1 MVNED
6 NWNDNMDKHA
16 EVRIQSTP
24 KMTDII
30 IQSLSPELNRTSS
43 RIAIELKGSPGGD
56 QLILAVKAQDVNA
69 LRAALNSYL
78 RWIKCAIEINQ
89 ELLDK

>member
-1 MVNED
+1 
-6 NWNDNMDKHA
+6 MDKQA

-30 IQSLSPELNRTSS
+30 IQSLSPELNRTSF
-43 RIAIELKGSPGGD
+43 RAAIELKGTPGGD
-56 QLILAVKAQDVNA
+56 QVILAVKAQDVNA

-78 RWIKCAIEINQ
+78 RWIKCVIEINQ

>member
-1 MVNED
+1 
-6 NWNDNMDKHA
+6 MDKQA

-30 IQSLSPELNRTSS
+30 IQSLSPELNRQSL
-43 RIAIELKGSPGGD
+43 RVEIELKGTPGGD
-56 QLILAVKAQDVNA
+56 QVILAVKAQDVNA

-78 RWIKCAIEINQ
+78 RWIKCVIEINQ
-89 ELLDK
+89 ELLVNKGD